1 MTMRQH
7 VEVPTAS
14 NAFGDHTFRMIPV
27 PSEDDSILGRIVQ
40 HEPGPTTSFEAE
52 ARPNPCERH
61 LEPVRHDALEQ
72 EIHRAQEIGV
82 GANARA
88 VLHGFGF
95 STRAEHDTHLVFDV
109 ATTKKV
115 VRRDTSEYLACCRSH
130 DCGFGY
136 ISTLVYGRG
145 EYASGRETRV
155 QAEADY
161 LGLAGGGGRVDVA
174 ASERRTVKGF
184 VAAVVTPHEVL
195 RNMDDARSKGFIAG
209 GSASFAAGIGALG
222 LMAYGLARGAQLE
235 SEYLQAG
242 SRDQRDTI
250 SEKIETAN
258 RLAIA
263 GGVVGGL
270 LTTAGVALLVVGVRG
285 RQKRRVSVSPQLGSR
300 VGVTTEVR
308 F

>member
-1 MTMRQH
+1 
-7 VEVPTAS
+7 

-136 ISTLVYGRG
+136 ISTLVYGR
-145 EYASGRETRV
+145 
-155 QAEADY
+155 
-161 LGLAGGGGRVDVA
+161 
-174 ASERRTVKGF
+174 
-184 VAAVVTPHEVL
+184 
-195 RNMDDARSKGFIAG
+195 
-209 GSASFAAGIGALG
+209 
-222 LMAYGLARGAQLE
+222 
-235 SEYLQAG
+235 
-242 SRDQRDTI
+242 
-250 SEKIETAN
+250 
-258 RLAIA
+258 
-263 GGVVGGL
+263 
-270 LTTAGVALLVVGVRG
+270 
-285 RQKRRVSVSPQLGSR
+285 
-300 VGVTTEVR
+300 
-308 F
+308 